1 MTTEERLI
9 TAIENMGVI
18 SDRLRELSNLIN
30 TVHLGLIEEEME
42 KQILDCIMCF
52 FHSVN
57 ELHEFTEQTINI
69 IKSN

>member
-9 TAIENMGVI
+9 TAIENMGII
-18 SDRLRELSNLIN
+18 SERLRELSNLIN

-42 KQILDCIMCF
+42 KQTLDCIMCF
-52 FHSVN
+52 FHSVS
-57 ELHEFTEQTINI
+57 ELYEFTEHTIDV

>member
-9 TAIENMGVI
+9 TAIENIGVI
-18 SDRLRELSNLIN
+18 SERLGELSNLIN

-42 KQILDCIMCF
+42 KQVLDCIMCI

-57 ELHEFTEQTINI
+57 ELHGLAEQTITA
-69 IKSN
+69 IKSY